1 MSRDSFGDMSVA
13 GDMRWTGKFGVAAD
27 LIALDHC
34 SIEFIKIEDIK
45 VYPGAPAVDWSGL
58 CSTRLGVD
66 DNTWKKL

>member
-45 VYPGAPAVDWSGL
+45 VYPGAPAVD
-58 CSTRLGVD
+58 
-66 DNTWKKL
+66 